1 MSSSTWTLHERPSST
16 SSSPGSQLPVRRV
29 NSPIKAGGDGKR
41 GGGWVDEFSR
51 LRSEVERANKAEK
64 TARSHCKAA
73 EMSLQQALAESRR
86 LERELVERDEILNV
100 AISAAQ
106 QSAEAELT
114 TLAAAAARE
123 RSSAV
128 NAARQAML
136 REQQPIQDAA
146 VAAAKE
152 EGAAA
157 ATARAAATAEK
168 VAAQAEA
175 LRQASVAVAREEVQ
189 AAMTRAQEEAVAAA
203 IARTKEETD
212 ALAAVERERALSQ
225 ARSAAAASLAAAL
238 AGAKQ
243 DAEAAQVSAVQLAIA
258 AAVRQEAANDEKH
271 TVAVAPEAC
280 RATLHAAIELCAK
293 SRCEA

>member
-1 MSSSTWTLHERPSST
+1 MHCAEDDVHHKRVQHVASHMNASSSSTWTLHERPSST
-16 SSSPGSQLPVRRV
+16 SSSPGSQLPVRRA

-51 LRSEVERANKAEK
+51 LRSEVERANKAER

-86 LERELVERDEILNV
+86 LERELVERDEILNA

-128 NAARQAML
+128 NATRQAIL
-136 REQQPIQDAA
+136 REQQLIQDAA

-157 ATARAAATAEK
+157 ATARK
-168 VAAQAEA
+168 W
-175 LRQASVAVAREEVQ
+175 ASRPSCGG
-189 AAMTRAQEEAVAAA
+189 
-203 IARTKEETD
+203 
-212 ALAAVERERALSQ
+212 LL
-225 ARSAAAASLAAAL
+225 
-238 AGAKQ
+238 
-243 DAEAAQVSAVQLAIA
+243 
-258 AAVRQEAANDEKH
+258 
-271 TVAVAPEAC
+271 
-280 RATLHAAIELCAK
+280 
-293 SRCEA
+293 